1 MAIEIPSICP
11 MMVDLLRVLSS
22 EQEQLDYE
30 TEVPIADIPA
40 ELLCM

>member
-1 MAIEIPSICP
+1 MASEIPSIRP
-11 MMVDLLRVLSS
+11 MIVDLLRLLSS